1 MAALGA
7 VGVASSMGQSAVY
20 SVNIVGYINKTIPSG
35 GSTLANQLNASPN
48 NTIPTLLGT
57 PAGAMTIFK
66 FNPAT
71 ANYDQAFFD
80 PDAGAWDNTT
90 MVLNPGQGAFIDN
103 NGPAHSITLV
113 GEVQLNS
120 TVDIHPGYDAYSS
133 VIPRSGPLDASMN
146 FPVPTE
152 AMTVFRFNGS
162 GYTQYF
168 NDPDSGGW
176 QPPNGVPSVNIAE
189 AFYIDNSSATTHYS
203 WTVNF
208 PVGP

>member
-1 MAALGA
+1 
-7 VGVASSMGQSAVY
+7 
-20 SVNIVGYINKTIPSG
+20 
-35 GSTLANQLNASPN
+35 
-48 NTIPTLLGT
+48 
-57 PAGAMTIFK
+57 
-66 FNPAT
+66 
-71 ANYDQAFFD
+71 
-80 PDAGAWDNTT
+80 
-90 MVLNPGQGAFIDN
+90 
-103 NGPAHSITLV
+103 
-113 GEVQLNS
+113 
-120 TVDIHPGYDAYSS
+120 
-133 VIPRSGPLDASMN
+133 MN